1 MSLSSAPFWHANGL
15 LVDLADLTS
24 ADSVALRAHRI
35 SVQLMPLAAYRP
47 AWRQRLD
54 ALHTEVAR
62 GKRAG
67 TVDQVRAVQGRL
79 DQVSAG
85 QISEGQIYEGQIR
98 TGQGRA
104 GQVRAA
110 QIRERQVRA
119 A

>member
-67 TVDQVRAVQGRL
+67 TVDQVRAVQGRRE
-79 DQVSAG
+79 QVSAG
-85 QISEGQIYEGQIR
+85 QISEGQIR